1 MSFSARTILNA
12 MVSHAESLGVFDVV
26 NSHEPKNAPGN
37 GTACAIWVQSLMPYA
52 IRSGLDATTV
62 RAVFTVRIYMN
73 MIQEPQDE
81 IDINILDATDKL
93 MEAYTGDFTLGG
105 AVRNI
110 DLLGAGGPGLSA
122 NAGYIEIDKRIYR
135 AMTITV
141 PVVVNDVWDQEA

>member
-1 MSFSARTILNA
+1 MPCT
-12 MVSHAESLGVFDVV
+12 SHKLS
-26 NSHEPKNAPGN
+26 GN
-37 GTACAIWVQSLMPYA
+37 GAVENRRRAPSCPGRPYA

-141 PVVVNDVWDQEA
+141 PVVVNDVWSQEA